1 MLSKFKTIQE
11 NDQSSKAWKS
21 GQPDNFGNEDCVVML
36 KDIPKINDVKCD
48 RKEFS
53 ICELKRLN
61 SGTTTMDY

>member
-11 NDQSSKAWKS
+11 NDQSKAWKS

-53 ICELKRLN
+53 ICELKRPN
-61 SGTTTMDY
+61 SGNKTRD